1 MNKILYLLMVFFTV
15 QMVSAQDST
24 SVAQQKII
32 NYSMAD
38 VKPEF
43 PGGIEAFYKYIG
55 NNYKL
60 PSVKGLTGKVYVTY
74 VINTDGSIVDVKILR
89 DIGYGTGQEAIRVLE
104 NSPKWKPAEQN
115 GQKVRC
121 LFSLPIALQS
131 K

>member
-1 MNKILYLLMVFFTV
+1 MVFFTV
-15 QMVSAQDST
+15 QMVSAQDSI

>member
-74 VINTDGSIVDVKILR
+74 VINT
-89 DIGYGTGQEAIRVLE
+89 
-104 NSPKWKPAEQN
+104 
-115 GQKVRC
+115 
-121 LFSLPIALQS
+121 
-131 K
+131 